1 MRTRDLSRHAGI
13 RALLYPLGGV
23 PHATL
28 EVNRTCN
35 IRCRA
40 CYTLDRTHVKSLG
53 TVKQELDLLLEKR
66 KLGVITILG
75 GEPTLHPDLAEIV
88 AAVKSRGLLCQ
99 LLTNGVAFLEDG
111 TDRLLDSLI
120 RAGVDRFIVHIDSG
134 QAHVHGDIDK
144 ARETIFS
151 KLETKKVNFALS
163 VTVYDEDSGCLAG
176 LARKY
181 SRFRYFDSIL
191 AVLARDPGLPKGQD
205 VEMAGEYRAIRSEL
219 GIEPAAYIPSSAD
232 GESVHWL
239 LYSYFVDAR
248 TGKAFAVSPALS
260 RTVWKIY
267 RTARGRHF
275 FVPKLKPAFTTL
287 LFFLAGLADS
297 CLRPKRARSFLGMLA
312 TGVGGI
318 RFHFIVIQT
327 PPEVDEAGR
336 LISICYHCPDATVR
350 NGRLMPVCL
359 ADYISPLDGSP
370 ADPSNEYL
378 AEAVYSHM
386 GEAPSI
392 GAHPPLSNG
401 RIDCLLTAC

>member
-1 MRTRDLSRHAGI
+1 MRTHDLSRHTGI
-13 RALLYPLGGV
+13 RALRYPLGGV

-40 CYTLDRTHVKSLG
+40 CYTLDRTHVKSLDV
-53 TVKQELDLLLEKR
+53 VKKELDLLLEKR
-66 KLGVITILG
+66 KLSAITILG

-88 AAVKSRGLLCQ
+88 TAVKSRGLLCQ

-120 RAGVDRFIVHIDSG
+120 RAGVDRLIVHIDSG
-134 QAHVHGDIDK
+134 QAHVHGNIEK
-144 ARETIFS
+144 ARETLFS
-151 KLETKKVNFALS
+151 KLESKRVSFALS
-163 VTVYDEDSGCLAG
+163 VTVYGEDSGCLAG

-181 SRFRYFDSIL
+181 SRFRHFDSIL
-191 AVLARDPGLPKGQD
+191 AVLARDPLLPRT
-205 VEMAGEYRAIRSEL
+205 ESAELLGEYRHIRSEL
-219 GIEPAAYIPSSAD
+219 GIEPAAYIPSSVDAAA
-232 GESVHWL
+232 VHWL

-248 TGKAFAVSPALS
+248 TGKAFAVSPALN
-260 RTVWKIY
+260 RTVRKIY
-267 RTARGRHF
+267 RTARGRHL
-275 FVPKLKPAFTTL
+275 FVPKLKPAVATL

-297 CLRPKRARSFLGMLA
+297 CLRPKRARSFLSMLA
-312 TGVGGI
+312 SGVGGI

-336 LISICYHCPDATVR
+336 LIGICYHCPDATVR

-359 ADYISPLDGSP
+359 ADHISPLNGSP
-370 ADPSNEYL
+370 AEPSNEDL

-386 GEAPSI
+386 KETRRMEAE
-392 GAHPPLSNG
+392 LS
-401 RIDCLLTAC
+401 A